1 MGLATGVL
9 AYHRRTMLRREVAIS
24 RADVSLLQRNV
35 KKLGG
40 YAVTLL
46 ERHDLGMD
54 PSLFREHLTRTYEQ
68 LGSICQAKEPISI
81 RLHPMDFAHGNLV
94 EPVDLPWNYPQTL
107 RFASG
112 ACMISEEYR
121 RWMTPENMRRSL
133 TAKVLYKCQT
143 GILDDVVDKGDY
155 NYLEAKGLY
164 HLVLSSMTDPA
175 LDPNT
180 FMKKLMA
187 ILRQEQLE
195 HFDLITAI
203 SNNFNILFSVS
214 PHGKDLFYQMENLD
228 EKVALGQ
235 ALTMFQKES
244 HFDLGQVASIS
255 RGFSTLDEEFR
266 WYERLANYV
275 SGGTRYNLI
284 DISFI
289 DRKMQERRTQ
299 AVLKG
304 WFYFDAVIVF
314 LNNVVSIYED
324 LRNGIANLSLVAMRE
339 KEVLP
344 LTTLSGYD
352 PGITAE
358 DYVTHLERLA
368 RLASKGLERMAGGL
382 QDVDQYYPF
391 IAVMMPVVMLAEWI
405 GSQDELLDIYL
416 EALAPSIRRAA
427 ERGIYSAPRIP
438 STH

>member
-1 MGLATGVL
+1 
-9 AYHRRTMLRREVAIS
+9 MLRREVAIS

-40 YAVTLL
+40 YAVALL
-46 ERHDLGMD
+46 ERYDLGME
-54 PSLFREHLTRTYEQ
+54 PALFREHLTRTYEQ
-68 LGSICQAKEPISI
+68 LEAISHPEESISI
-81 RLHPMDFAHGNLV
+81 RLHPKDFAHGNLV

-133 TAKVLYKCQT
+133 AAKVLYKCQT
-143 GILDDVVDKGDY
+143 GILDDLVDKGDY

-164 HLVLSSMTDPA
+164 HIVLSSMTDPA

-180 FMKKLMA
+180 FMKRLMA

-235 ALTMFQKES
+235 ALTMFQKEA

-255 RGFSTLDEEFR
+255 RGFSTLDEGFQ

-289 DRKMQERRTQ
+289 DRKMRERRMQ
-299 AVLKG
+299 SVLNG

-314 LNNVVSIYED
+314 LNNVVNIYED
-324 LRNGIANLSLVAMRE
+324 LRSGIANLSLIAMRE

-344 LTTLSGYD
+344 LNTLKGYD
-352 PGITAE
+352 PGVTAE
-358 DYVTHLERLA
+358 DYVAHLERLA
-368 RLASKGLERMAGGL
+368 NLAAKGLEGMAKGMP
-382 QDVDQYYPF
+382 DPEQYYPF

-405 GSQDELLDIYL
+405 GSQEDLLDIYL

-427 ERGIYSAPRIP
+427 ERGVYSAPRIP
-438 STH
+438 SA